1 HTEYALS
8 HYDGQHLA
16 TNVID
21 RTFVDAEGIRWI
33 VDYKTSRHRGGDV
46 ETFLIQEQSRYRQQ
60 LENYARLMR
69 GLEQRR
75 VKVGL
80 YFPLLRRFV
89 EWEPADG

>member
-1 HTEYALS
+1 MLFRS
-8 HYDGQHLA
+8 GQRLA
-16 TNVID
+16 TGVID
-21 RTFVDAEGIRWI
+21 RTFVDENGTRWI

-46 ETFLIQEQSRYRQQ
+46 ETFLAQEQARYRQQ
-60 LENYARLMR
+60 LDGYAKLIR